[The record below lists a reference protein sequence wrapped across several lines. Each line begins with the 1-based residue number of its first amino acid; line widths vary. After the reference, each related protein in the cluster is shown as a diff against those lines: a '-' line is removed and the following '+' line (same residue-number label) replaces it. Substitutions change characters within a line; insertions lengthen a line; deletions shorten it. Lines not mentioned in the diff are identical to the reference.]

1 MPPLPDDCRR
11 PADDGQAGRY
21 RLKRRR
27 RLRSMPSRSSGTARA
42 VSSTPAARWG
52 RYLQRQGLDSAAA
65 YNFTRPPSFPGPMRR
80 LLPKK
85 PIRAISQLTDS
96 ANFAIS
102 PTAKDSEDNP
112 GNGMTPRVRACCV
125 AALLVYGIDDPLDR
139 DLALGQRL
147 RNEAYFANLI
157 WDVTQAFRVGG
168 EVTYRKTAYTM
179 LRNNDGVGFQFQV
192 QWKF

>member
-1 MPPLPDDCRR
+1 M
-11 PADDGQAGRY
+11 A
-21 RLKRRR
+21 
-27 RLRSMPSRSSGTARA
+27 SRSSGTAQA
-42 VSSTPAARWG
+42 VNSAPAARWG

-125 AALLVYGIDDPLDR
+125 AALLVYAVRSTAQVGVESPPVSPKVGY
-139 DLALGQRL
+139 APAATTGQQPGM
-147 RNEAYFANLI
+147 AVSPFASTPFAAPP
-157 WDVTQAFRVGG
+157 VTGNS
-168 EVTYRKTAYTM
+168 E
-179 LRNNDGVGFQFQV
+179 NDKPDSQEKQELVEPAKLPTIV
-192 QWKF
+192 NPCPRWPW